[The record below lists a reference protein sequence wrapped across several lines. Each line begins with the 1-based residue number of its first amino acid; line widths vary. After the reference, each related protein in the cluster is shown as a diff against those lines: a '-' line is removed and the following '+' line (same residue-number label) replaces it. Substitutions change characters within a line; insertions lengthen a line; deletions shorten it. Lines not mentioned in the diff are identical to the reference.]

1 MWEGGGGWNFFQ
13 KEKTWYWR
21 HTESQ
26 FPTVHKNSNLT
37 ISLQVQITRFVVAP
51 QSSDQEE
58 QLRGEEAADLDVDM
72 EGMDHVNEDSF
83 MTDESIEEQRET
95 TATGTD
101 EGEALYDPAE
111 ITSVEESQESQIET
125 APQLEVSSSCN
136 FWWNAKCC
144 NMHIFAWPY
153 NYYFFLAFVCST

>member
-1 MWEGGGGWNFFQ
+1 
-13 KEKTWYWR
+13 
-21 HTESQ
+21 
-26 FPTVHKNSNLT
+26 
-37 ISLQVQITRFVVAP
+37 
-51 QSSDQEE
+51 
-58 QLRGEEAADLDVDM
+58 M

-125 APQLEVSSSCN
+125 APQLEVSSSRN
-136 FWWNAKCC
+136 FLWKTKCC
-144 NMHIFAWPY
+144 KMHIFLRGPAIIIFSVFNIDWV
-153 NYYFFLAFVCST
+153 FLCLCTANFVCSSLFVN